1 MGIILAQIRDAAV
14 VAWPTANQGIME
26 LSETILRISREVIAG
41 NNTSEEELQL
51 RASVR
56 VRIGRWVGSVRIN
69 SPLLPLREALSWRS
83 RLLCAKEVS
92 WHFFRSEWVALMQQ
106 KGMSLLEAAS
116 VADEAW
122 RAASSRRHEFEVRQ
136 QRRSERAARL
146 RCLESVREQRRRTR
160 ERRQKERQ
168 LEREHRDH
176 LRARLRQAKAK
187 RGKDA
192 LEHRLKKTLRLV
204 MRALD
209 LQDRLKAREAKAKA
223 REEARIRSSAVA
235 RERKAHKARS
245 RTLAERWRWQ
255 QRSDLTME
263 EIIAGPPPKMQR

>member
-26 LSETILRISREVIAG
+26 LSETILRISREVIAS
-41 NNTSEEELQL
+41 NKTSEEELQL

-122 RAASSRRHEFEVRQ
+122 RAASSRR
-136 QRRSERAARL
+136 SECAARL

-168 LEREHRDH
+168 LER
-176 LRARLRQAKAK
+176 
-187 RGKDA
+187 
-192 LEHRLKKTLRLV
+192 
-204 MRALD
+204 
-209 LQDRLKAREAKAKA
+209 
-223 REEARIRSSAVA
+223 
-235 RERKAHKARS
+235 
-245 RTLAERWRWQ
+245 
-255 QRSDLTME
+255 
-263 EIIAGPPPKMQR
+263 